1 MKSRAAVFFEVGR
14 KLEVREVDVQGPGP
28 REAAIDKLDALN
40 QVVPLAEVVALGR
53 QILKGQVR
61 GRVVVDV
68 NA

>member
-14 KLEVREVDVQGPGP
+14 KLEVREVDVQGPGL
-28 REAAIDKLDALN
+28 REAPIDKLDALT
-40 QVVPLAEVVALGR
+40 QVVPLAEVVALGGE
-53 QILKGQVR
+53 ILKGRVR